1 MKVIVIGG
9 RGFLGEAIT
18 EGLDEEIYTLDRH
31 EGGTNHYQRDIVH
44 DDLSCLQG
52 FDVIINLVGLSP
64 VTQPRQGYYPVHV
77 EGVDNILKHID
88 DQRLIHIS
96 ALGADS
102 SSEIGYIRTKG
113 LAEEQIRS
121 NHDNHLIVRP
131 SVIYDAGNELISILE
146 KTAWLRFFPKIPM
159 KTQLIHRDD
168 VADIIIEK
176 LTGKKGTINVAGP
189 KTYTLWEMAEIVK
202 NSKGYKQI
210 NIPYPLFKPFMHLL
224 RIIPS
229 SGIAKDQLLSLDLD
243 NTTATNFVEGR
254 NLTDFEKWVN
264 R

>member
-18 EGLDEEIYTLDRH
+18 EGLDGEIYTLDRH
-31 EGGTNHYQRDIVH
+31 KGGKHHYQRDIVQ

-52 FDVIINLVGLSP
+52 FDIIINLVGLSP

-77 EGVDNILKHID
+77 EGVNNILENID

-113 LAEEQIRS
+113 IAEQRIRT

-131 SVIYDAGNELISILE
+131 SIIYDAGNELISILE

-159 KTQLIHRDD
+159 KTQPIHRDD
-168 VADIIIEK
+168 VAEIIIEE
-176 LTGKKGTINVAGP
+176 TGKKGTINVAGP
-189 KTYTLWEMAEIVK
+189 KTYTFWEMAEIVK
-202 NSKGYKQI
+202 KSKGYKQI

-224 RIIPS
+224 RIIPW
-229 SGIAKDQLLSLDLD
+229 SGVTKDQLMSLELD
-243 NTTATNFVEGR
+243 NTTTTYFAEGR
-254 NLTDFEKWVN
+254 NLTNFEEWIN